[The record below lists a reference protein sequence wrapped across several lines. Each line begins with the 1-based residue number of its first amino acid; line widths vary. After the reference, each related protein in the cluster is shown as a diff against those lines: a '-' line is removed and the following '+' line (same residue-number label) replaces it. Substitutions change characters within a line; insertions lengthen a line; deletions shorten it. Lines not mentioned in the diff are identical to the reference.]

1 MYLLWKKIP
10 FLDIDYD
17 LIKIGDEEY
26 RLCTKC
32 RSKINSYIN
41 GDILIEEVISDDTDE
56 NVADYIRNIKSKE
69 EIAIESQE
77 KERIENKITAQ
88 KNNPLYDDIHQLAG
102 DLRVIKHLIIIGI
115 VCDCILGIIGIIG
128 LL

>member
-1 MYLLWKKIP
+1 MYLLWKNIP

-102 DLRVIKHLIIIGI
+102 DLRFIKHLIIIGI

>member
-102 DLRVIKHLIIIGI
+102 DLRFIKHLIIIGI